1 MKKISNKKIF
11 LIILIVLIISQ
22 FIKILVTNNLLINKE
37 YSIINNFFSLFYT
50 INTGAAF
57 SILESNQ
64 MFIIITDSLLIVL
77 LLYYIYKNKFT
88 KLETISLSF
97 IIGGTISN
105 IIDRITNGGVVD
117 YLYFKI
123 VNYNFPIFNTADIS
137 IVIGVIILILTL
149 LKKDIEVKS
158 KK

>member
-22 FIKILVTNNLLINKE
+22 FIKLLVTNNLLINKE
-37 YSIINNFFSLFYT
+37 YPIINNFFSLFYT

-123 VNYNFPIFNTADIS
+123 ANYNFPIFNTADIS